1 MAMTWRSGAAVALR
15 CVALR
20 VFHYVLLFYFLLF
33 YFVLFKLCFLLSVVC
48 RVALRGTAFGRIG
61 AVRCGAVRCGAV
73 RCGVIKFAR
82 VLALF
87 SVRRR
92 DAYIRARE
100 RVLRVS
106 VLDGD

>member
-1 MAMTWRSGAAVALR
+1 MNHESIGKESKEKKNERAPMTNSPDERDFDLTIR
-15 CVALR
+15 DCV
-20 VFHYVLLFYFLLF
+20 
-33 YFVLFKLCFLLSVVC
+33 LCFLLSVVC
-48 RVALRGTAFGRIG
+48 RVAWDGIREDGSGE
-61 AVRCGAVRCGAV
+61 VQCSAV

-92 DAYIRARE
+92 DAYLRARE

>member
-1 MAMTWRSGAAVALR
+1 MEERSGGRAALR
-15 CVALR
+15 CVACFSLR
-20 VFHYVLLFYFLLF
+20 SA
-33 YFVLFKLCFLLSVVC
+33 FLLSTF
-48 RVALRGTAFGRIG
+48 LLSTFQTLLSAFCCVSRCVGRYSGGWQRRG
-61 AVRCGAVRCGAV
+61 AVQCGAV

>member
-33 YFVLFKLCFLLSVVC
+33 YFLLFKLCFLLSVVC
-48 RVALRGTAFGRIG
+48 RVAWDGTREDGSG
-61 AVRCGAVRCGAV
+61 EVQCGAV
-73 RCGVIKFAR
+73 RCGVIKCAR

-87 SVRRR
+87 NVRRR